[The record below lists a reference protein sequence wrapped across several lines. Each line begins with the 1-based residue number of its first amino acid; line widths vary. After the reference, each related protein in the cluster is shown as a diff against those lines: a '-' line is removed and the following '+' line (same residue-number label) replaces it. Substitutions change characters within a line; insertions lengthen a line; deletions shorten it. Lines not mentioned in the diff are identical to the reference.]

1 MLELAPCGHYAMLC
15 GIARRW
21 KMSESSSPN
30 EVPRRRCAPSNRWII
45 LGLLVFLHAGSA
57 VLLGPTGTSADRFG
71 PISANLAFGFLLAQP
86 LVLAF
91 WTAFAPQRFQD
102 RILWGL
108 LLCAL
113 LALAVEA
120 RGLFAEDRSAIG
132 DGEFGQRGF
141 FLSMDLI
148 LFSVATSVLLL
159 VRRLSGWRLAQ
170 LAADPAPSQY
180 QAYQFGIKHLLALT
194 GIAALVFGL
203 FRNLALVDPE
213 ASFQP
218 IARVAGL
225 ILDIVSVFLPLSLL
239 AWPVLGV
246 RKHVVAAALVA
257 ILAICA
263 FDAAYSYFFLLIWTA
278 TRADDLAHL
287 ILPMQLGGAL
297 CITVSAMIMRSCG
310 FRMVRGEVAAALPVQ

>member
-1 MLELAPCGHYAMLC
+1 
-15 GIARRW
+15 
-21 KMSESSSPN
+21 MSESSLPN
-30 EVPRRRCAPSNRWII
+30 ENPKRGCPLSRCWVI
-45 LGLLVFLHAGSA
+45 LGLLVFVHAGLA
-57 VLLGPTGTSADRFG
+57 VFLGPTGTNADRYG
-71 PISANLAFGFLLAQP
+71 PISANLVFGFLLSQP
-86 LVLAF
+86 LLLAF
-91 WTAFAPQRFQD
+91 WTAFASRRFQH

-120 RGLFAEDRSAIG
+120 QGLFAKDRSAMG

-148 LFSVATSVLLL
+148 LFSVATPFLLL
-159 VRRLSGWRLAQ
+159 ARRLSRWRLVQ
-170 LAADPAPSQY
+170 PAAEPAPSNY

-203 FRNLALVDPE
+203 FRNLTLVDPE

-218 IARVAGL
+218 IARVVG
-225 ILDIVSVFLPLSLL
+225 IVSDIATVFLPLSII
-239 AWPVLGV
+239 AWPMFGV
-246 RKHVVAAALVA
+246 RKHVVAATFVT

-278 TRADDLAHL
+278 ARANDLTHL
-287 ILPMQLGGAL
+287 ILPIQLGGAL
-297 CITVSAMIMRSCG
+297 SIAVSTLTMRWCG
-310 FRMVRGEVAAALPVQ
+310 FKMVRVERAAAGPPQ

>member
-1 MLELAPCGHYAMLC
+1 
-15 GIARRW
+15 
-21 KMSESSSPN
+21 MSGSSSPN
-30 EVPRRRCAPSNRWII
+30 EVAKPCCASSRHWSM
-45 LGLLVFLHAGSA
+45 LGLLVFLHAGPA
-57 VLLGPTGTSADRFG
+57 VLLGPTAMGADRFG
-71 PISANLAFGFLLAQP
+71 PTSANLAFGFLLAQP

-141 FLSMDLI
+141 FLSMDLL
-148 LFSVATSVLLL
+148 LFCVATSVLLL

-170 LAADPAPSQY
+170 LAAEPARSEY

-203 FRNLALVDPE
+203 FRNVTLVDPQ

-225 ILDIVSVFLPLSLL
+225 LFDIISVFLPLSLIV
-239 AWPVLGV
+239 WPALGV
-246 RKHVVAAALVA
+246 RRHVVAAAFVA
-257 ILAICA
+257 ILAICG
-263 FDAAYSYFFLLIWTA
+263 FDAAYSYLFLLIWTA
-278 TRADDLAHL
+278 ARDNDLAHL
-287 ILPMQLGGAL
+287 ILPLQLGGAL
-297 CITVSAMIMRSCG
+297 CITASIMIMRSCG
-310 FRMVRGEVAAALPVQ
+310 FRMVGVELAAPFPVQ